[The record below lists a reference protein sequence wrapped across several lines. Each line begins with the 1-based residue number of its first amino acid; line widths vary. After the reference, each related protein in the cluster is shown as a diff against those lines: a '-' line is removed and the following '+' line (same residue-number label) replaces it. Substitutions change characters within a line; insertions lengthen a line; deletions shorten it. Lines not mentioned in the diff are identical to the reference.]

1 MSTHKEGG
9 TMKKFF
15 GKKRTLALAVVAVLA
30 VAAAAFAYWTTSG
43 SGTGTAAVSSGGA
56 NLTVTDTSTL
66 TAMYPGDSAQTLQGT
81 VKNNADNKATV
92 DSVTA
97 SIASVDHPNGA
108 CDATDF
114 TLSNATMT
122 VGQELA
128 KDAVANFSGAT
139 IQFNNK
145 NTNQDGCK
153 GATVHLT
160 YTVNSN

>member
-1 MSTHKEGG
+1 
-9 TMKKFF
+9 MKKFF

-66 TAMYPGDSAQTLQGT
+66 TAMYPGDSAQTLSGT
-81 VKNNADNKATV
+81 VKNNADNKAQV
-92 DSVTA
+92 DSVTV
-97 SIASVDHPNGA
+97 SIASVDKASGA
-108 CDATDF
+108 AAGTCDSTDF
-114 TLSNATMT
+114 TLASTTMT

-128 KDAVANFSGAT
+128 KDQSANFTGAT
-139 IQFNNK
+139 IKFNNK
-145 NTNQDGCK
+145 NTNQDACK

-160 YTVNSN
+160 YPVNSL